1 MNTPV
6 PIVRFGDFLKI
17 NLRPY
22 TLAPDQDAN
31 LVGVKWYGEGP
42 FHREYKPAL
51 NITKKSHFVI
61 RAGDVIYNKLFAWKG
76 SFGIVP
82 PELDGM
88 FVSDKFPTYILDR
101 TQVDENYLKWYFHYS
116 PLWDQARD
124 MSTGSAALS
133 KFTLN
138 PPKFLELTMPLPPLV
153 EQQRIV
159 SILEHLIVKVDEIR
173 KNRIDVNKDIGRK
186 FFQKIIDKTISTSHT
201 YQPLS
206 NYLLNPPRYGYSGIR
221 NYVETGVAILTLS
234 AVTGFQYRESY
245 KFLPEYLVN
254 SDPSIWLKQNDL
266 LISRSNTPELVGH
279 AAIYSGTPFPC
290 IFPDLIMRINVN
302 EQLVDKKFLHYWLQ
316 SSLVRDYIMKKARGT
331 SPTMKKISQI
341 VVQNISFPSDI
352 TLPEQRRI
360 VADLDRLQ
368 VKIDVVK
375 GLQRETE
382 IQIAALIPSILNKTF
397 MRA

>member
-1 MNTPV
+1 MNSSV
-6 PIVRFGDFLKI
+6 PNVRFDEFLKI

-42 FHREYKPAL
+42 FHREYKSAL

-61 RAGDVIYNKLFAWKG
+61 RSGDVIYNKLFAWKG

-88 FVSDKFPTYILDR
+88 YVSDKFPTYSLDR
-101 TQVDENYLKWYFHYS
+101 TKIDENYLKWYFHYS

-138 PPKFLELTMPLPPLV
+138 PPRFLELTIPLPSLAV
-153 EQQRIV
+153 QQRIV
-159 SILEHLIVKVDEIR
+159 AKLESLMVKVDEIR
-173 KNRIDVNKDIGRK
+173 KNRIDVNKDIGSK
-186 FFQKIIDKTISTSHT
+186 FFQKIIDKTISPSHA
-201 YQPLS
+201 YLPLS

-221 NYVETGVAILTLS
+221 DYTETGVAILTLS
-234 AVTGFQYRESY
+234 AVTGFQYKESY

-279 AAIYSGTPFPC
+279 AVIYSGTPFPC

-302 EQLVDKKFLHYWLQ
+302 EQFVEKKFLHYWLQ

-331 SPTMKKISQI
+331 SPTMKKISQT
-341 VVQNISFPSDI
+341 VVQNIPYPSDI
-352 TLPEQRRI
+352 ALTEQRRI
-360 VADLDRLQ
+360 VAKLDRLHTKINE
-368 VKIDVVK
+368 VKR
-375 GLQRETE
+375 LQAETE
-382 IQIAALIPSILNKTF
+382 REMKALVPAVLAKAF
-397 MRA
+397 GQ